1 MRVYG
6 GQEISVV
13 EGVHV
18 WCDRWWYVGGGWGEV
33 GMGGGRGAIKTYFN
47 QFLIYYLLKRKRHD
61 TRKDLYNDLYYTST
75 TGIF

>member
-1 MRVYG
+1 MADRKYRWSRVCMCGATDG
-6 GQEISVV
+6 GM
-13 EGVHV
+13 
-18 WCDRWWYVGGGWGEV
+18 WAGGGGKLGW
-33 GMGGGRGAIKTYFN
+33 GGGGGGGAIKTYFN